1 MKFSKTTLMIVVGV
15 LFTTSLPVL
24 AAILLAR
31 QQGIDSERVLVLDLA
46 RSAMVQ
52 SDNTGHQLAD
62 AARVI
67 SSLTAEQACSL
78 EGLEQMQRIDLG
90 STLLQGVGWM
100 EGDVMR
106 CSSFRGPQPMNLG
119 PPDFQSGTGSLMR
132 TDVKLFDPDATYL
145 AIQTGRSVGIIHKQL
160 ALSFV
165 DDVPGLAVGIFSWS
179 KRAFLTARGD
189 VPGELISGQIG
200 GDQVFYY
207 QGKVVGI
214 VRSTEYDTGAIAI
227 LPAGHGVAYGWR
239 AAKVLI
245 PLGVGVG
252 LILSFILISVV
263 RNRTSFEMM
272 IRSAVKRRKFFL
284 VYQPVVELR
293 TGRITGAE
301 ALIRWQR
308 SEDQLVSPD
317 EFIPEAEKSGLIPII
332 TAHVLELLAEDAPE
346 VLRIDPDFHFGINL
360 SADDMHRPDM
370 LPEVERLIERAKM
383 RFDNLVIEATERSL
397 VNVDAAMQTI
407 RRFREA
413 GAFVAIDDFGTG
425 YSSLAYLA
433 RLEIDFLKID
443 KLFVQ
448 SIGTMSATSHVAGR
462 IMDMAKDLNLRLV
475 AEGIERE
482 EQEQE
487 LRKLGVELGQGYLF
501 GGPVQLEELLQLL
514 RRERIAYAKAARFKS
529 AMTRTADPAQPRAA
543 RRSRPR
549 P

>member
-1 MKFSKTTLMIVVGV
+1 MKLNKTTLMIVLGV
-15 LFTTSLPVL
+15 VFTTSLPVL
-24 AAILLAR
+24 AAIVLAR
-31 QQGIDSERVLVLDLA
+31 QQGIDSEQTLALDLA

-52 SDNTGHQLAD
+52 SDLTGHQLGD

-67 SSLTAEQACSL
+67 NSFTREQACSP

-90 STLLQGVGWM
+90 STLLQGVGWV
-100 EGDVMR
+100 EGGVMR
-106 CSSFRGPQPMNLG
+106 CSSFRGTQPMALG

-132 TDVKLFDPDATYL
+132 THVKLFDPQETYL
-145 AIQTGRSVGIIHKQL
+145 AVQTGRSVGVIHKEL

-179 KRAFLTARGD
+179 KRAFLTSRGEI
-189 VPGELISGQIG
+189 PNELILRHFK

-207 QGKVVGI
+207 RGNVVGI

-239 AAKVLI
+239 AAKVLL
-245 PLGVGVG
+245 PVG
-252 LILSFILISVV
+252 LVVGFILSLILISVI
-263 RNRTSFEMM
+263 RTRTSFEMM
-272 IRSAVKRRKFFL
+272 IRSAVRRRKFFL

-308 SEDQLVSPD
+308 SEGQLVSPD
-317 EFIPEAEKSGLIPII
+317 EFIPEAEKSGLIPLI
-332 TAHVLELLAEDAPE
+332 TAHVLDLLAEDAPY

-370 LPEVERLIERAKM
+370 LAEVERLIERARM

-397 VNVDAAMQTI
+397 VNADAAMETI
-407 RRFREA
+407 RRLREA

-448 SIGTMSATSHVAGR
+448 SIGTMSATSQVAGR

-482 EQEQE
+482 EQERE
-487 LRKLGVELGQGYLF
+487 LLKLGVELGQGYLF
-501 GGPVQLEELLQLL
+501 GGPLPLDDLLQLL
-514 RRERIAYAKAARFKS
+514 RREKVAAAKAVGGTLES
-529 AMTRTADPAQPRAA
+529 
-543 RRSRPR
+543 
-549 P
+549 